1 MARFY
6 EGIQARSKG
15 AWVVH
20 HGQKTSATVNGAAEF
35 PALDAAGKAAS
46 LLSQLAATDQTTI
59 NKSRVD
65 ALAKA
70 AGLNPRIEL
79 PELLKILE
87 RRRVIDRSATG
98 DVEVL
103 GLTSGATVQHAAEIF
118 EEQNPTPEEL
128 ASIALAELTSIAPVP
143 HDRTNEFLSDEF
155 NLPSARTKDLL
166 VRSEIFGFVDAEGQ
180 DTDKLYF
187 NGNLFRRDNLTKVK
201 RVLDSLSPV
210 DRAKAS
216 ELDELLGRRG

>member
-1 MARFY
+1 MAKFY

-118 EEQNPTPEEL
+118 EEQVPTPESRV
-128 ASIALAELTSIAPVP
+128 ASISTC
-143 HDRTNEFLSDEF
+143 
-155 NLPSARTKDLL
+155 
-166 VRSEIFGFVDAEGQ
+166 
-180 DTDKLYF
+180 
-187 NGNLFRRDNLTKVK
+187 
-201 RVLDSLSPV
+201 
-210 DRAKAS
+210 
-216 ELDELLGRRG
+216 